1 MNLHIILIMRSFPVE
16 NQSEASQFS
25 QTDRWKVSAP
35 IHGVRAS
42 WPDANKKI
50 EDDVPYLAFDLE
62 TLAEY
67 L

>member
-1 MNLHIILIMRSFPVE
+1 MNIHFAFIMRLFSTE
-16 NQSEASQFS
+16 NRSEVGQFS

-50 EDDVPYLAFDLE
+50 EDDVPYIAFDLE